1 LIVMKKFRD
10 FRVILNWN
18 NLQIERFESLNE
30 DLFLIMDLLVWYV
43 VGLMRINDRLLTFSL
58 YL

>member
-1 LIVMKKFRD
+1 MKKFRD